1 MAKKDKSAPAA
12 SAPKKQRFHETL
24 RDAYKVVKRTY
35 SWIGIALIAVPVITI
50 GLGVLFGV
58 LWHRPVLFPITGVL
72 LAVTL
77 DMLLLSMLIR
87 PAMYRQLDGRV
98 GSVYAVISQI
108 RRGWVVEEEPVAAN
122 KSQDVVWRLVGK
134 PGVVLIS
141 EGPTSRVRSLLINEK
156 RRIAR
161 SLPNVPVTFIEV
173 GHGEGQVPLTK
184 LNRRLNGLK
193 KVLNK
198 QEVPAVANRI
208 AAIGTNAVPIPK
220 GVDPRN
226 ARANRRALRG

>member
-1 MAKKDKSAPAA
+1 MAKKDKSKGTTG
-12 SAPKKQRFHETL
+12 APKKQRFHETL
-24 RDAYKVVKRTY
+24 RDAYNVVKRTY
-35 SWIGIALIAVPVITI
+35 SWIGVALIGLPIILI
-50 GLGVLFGV
+50 GLGVLFGI
-58 LWHRPVLFPITGVL
+58 LWGRPVFPIITGVL
-72 LAVTL
+72 LALTV
-77 DMLLLSMLIR
+77 DMMLLSLLIR

-122 KSQDVVWRLVGK
+122 RSQDVVWRLVGR

-141 EGPTSRVRSLLINEK
+141 EGPSSRVRSLLITEK

-173 GHGEGQVPLTK
+173 GHGEGQVPLPK
-184 LNRRLNGLK
+184 LNKALRGLK

-208 AAIGTNAVPIPK
+208 TAIGTNAIPIPK
-220 GVDPRN
+220 GVDPN
-226 ARANRRALRG
+226 NVRASRRALRG

>member
-1 MAKKDKSAPAA
+1 MAKNDKSTGTA

-24 RDAYKVVKRTY
+24 WDAYKVVKRTY
-35 SWIGIALIAVPVITI
+35 SWIGVALIALPIILI
-50 GLGVLFGV
+50 GLGVLFGI
-58 LWHRPVLFPITGVL
+58 LWGRPVFLIITGVL
-72 LAVTL
+72 LSVTL

-122 KSQDVVWRLVGK
+122 RSQDVVWRLVGR

-141 EGPTSRVRSLLINEK
+141 EGPSSRVRSLLITEK

-173 GHGEGQVPLTK
+173 GHDDGQVPLTK
-184 LNRRLNGLK
+184 LNKKLRGLK

-198 QEVPAVANRI
+198 QEVPAVASRI
-208 AAIGTNAVPIPK
+208 NAIGTNAVPIPK
-220 GVDPRN
+220 GVDPN
-226 ARANRRALRG
+226 NVRANRRAMRG